1 MHRPVRNRFQR
12 NPYTVNNIGDIWES
26 GVVDIGNLSKY
37 NDGFKY
43 FLNAIHTFSKYA
55 YAVPLRTKTED
66 EVTSAFR
73 TILSKTPRSLK
84 PNSFGLRLPE
94 APKVEGI
101 EFRVIRNPNV
111 KCAVFEM
118 CNGTLNTKM
127 YRYFTRM
134 NSYRYIDV
142 LDKFV
147 DGHNNAVH
155 STTSMAPHRVTG
167 KDVLKIWNRMTEE
180 QARLKRAPAINGV
193 GQTERISKEKM
204 KFAKAFEQNY
214 SAEIFKISKVVR
226 RSPRPLYE
234 LEDLR
239 GMPIEG
245 QFYKEELTPVKISR
259 RTEYRIDKIMDT
271 RVRRGIRE
279 HIVR

>member
-1 MHRPVRNRFQR
+1 
-12 NPYTVNNIGDIWES
+12 
-26 GVVDIGNLSKY
+26 
-37 NDGFKY
+37 
-43 FLNAIHTFSKYA
+43 
-55 YAVPLRTKTED
+55 
-66 EVTSAFR
+66 
-73 TILSKTPRSLK
+73 
-84 PNSFGLRLPE
+84 
-94 APKVEGI
+94 
-101 EFRVIRNPNV
+101 
-111 KCAVFEM
+111 
-118 CNGTLNTKM
+118 
-127 YRYFTRM
+127 
-134 NSYRYIDV
+134 
-142 LDKFV
+142 
-147 DGHNNAVH
+147 
-155 STTSMAPHRVTG
+155 
-167 KDVLKIWNRMTEE
+167 
-180 QARLKRAPAINGV
+180 
-193 GQTERISKEKM
+193 M